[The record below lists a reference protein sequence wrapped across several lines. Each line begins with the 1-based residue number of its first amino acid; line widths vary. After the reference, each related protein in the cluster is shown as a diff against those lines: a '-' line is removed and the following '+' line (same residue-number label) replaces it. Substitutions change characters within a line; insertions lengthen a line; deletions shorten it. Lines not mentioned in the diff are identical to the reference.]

1 MPWTD
6 CSRIDVKKSLM
17 IVVLAIS
24 VVAISAVVCYAICS
38 RLELD
43 KTTSIIICGTVLLLE
58 FVSFNVIQDYKSDS
72 LYFKK
77 DDENETY
84 TIRAIKKG
92 EL

>member
-17 IVVLAIS
+17 IVVIAIS
-24 VVAISAVVCYAICS
+24 IVAISAIVCYAICNH
-38 RLELD
+38 LELD
-43 KTTSIIICGTVLLLE
+43 KTTSVIVCGTVLLLE
-58 FVSFNVIQDYKSDS
+58 FVSFNIIQDYKSDS

-84 TIRAIKKG
+84 TIKAIKKG
-92 EL
+92 GL